1 LASVQP
7 VVDRLFFEDDRHR
20 LRLVREHASI
30 GKGIYPGSGA
40 TAETVS
46 GVGDEA
52 YWLQGQRIVQS
63 YNPHAPSL
71 RDTPLTHG
79 NHIPP
84 RGV

>member
-1 LASVQP
+1 LFASNAP
-7 VVDRLFFEDDRHR
+7 
-20 LRLVREHASI
+20 I
-30 GKGIYPGSGA
+30 GKGIYLGSGA
-40 TAETVS
+40 TAEAVS

-63 YNPHAPSL
+63 YNPYAPRF
-71 RDTPLTHG
+71 RDTSLTPG